1 MKAIFKRE
9 FASYF
14 HNMSGYAFCAFVLL
28 FAGIF
33 IYILNLREGYPYY
46 EYVLS
51 NMTFV
56 YLMAIPVLTMR
67 SFAEERKQKTDL
79 LLYSLPQTGLKVVL
93 GKYFSM
99 LAVLLIPILIMA
111 IAPPLLHLY
120 GKINFLSAY
129 GALFAFFLLGAALTA
144 IGMFFS
150 SLTENGMI
158 AAIVSFAAFLIN
170 YFTSSIANN
179 ISAAA
184 GTSLIIF
191 TVLIILLALLTAY
204 LTKNKTVA
212 VAAGAVLE
220 AVLLAVYFFASSK
233 LEGAIG
239 KLLTET
245 SLFEIFNGFLYQIFD
260 LTGILTL
267 LLVMIVFVFLTIQSF
282 EKRRWS

>member
-14 HNMSGYAFCAFVLL
+14 HNMSGYVFCAFVLL

-33 IYILNLREGYPYY
+33 IYILNLRGGYPYY
-46 EYVLS
+46 EYVLG

-67 SFAEERKQKTDL
+67 SFAEERKEKTDL
-79 LLYSLPQTGLKVVL
+79 LLYSLPQTGMKVVF

-111 IAPPLLHLY
+111 IVPLLLNLY
-120 GKINFLSAY
+120 GKINLLSAY
-129 GALFAFFLLGAALTA
+129 GTLFAFFLLGAALTA

-150 SLTENGMI
+150 SLTEHGVI
-158 AAIVSFAAFLIN
+158 AAVISLAVFLFN
-170 YFTSSIANN
+170 YFTPSIVNN

-184 GTSLIIF
+184 GTSLMMF

-212 VAAGAVLE
+212 VATGAVFE
-220 AVLLAVYFFASSK
+220 AILLAVYFFASTK

-239 KLLTET
+239 NFLTEI
-245 SLFEIFNGFLYQIFD
+245 SLFEVFNRFLYQVFD
-260 LTGILTL
+260 LTGILAL